1 MKSLKTSWNKLAA
14 RYAAFSLR
22 ERRMVAA
29 AAIIGPLLAGFTL
42 LVEPQFLRAK
52 GLRNAMEQQRMSL
65 ADLKSQAATLQVQV
79 QADPDAAKRAEL
91 TALQQRVATADER
104 LKKLQGTLVPSEEMN
119 QFLERLL
126 ARHASLRLVSL
137 KTLPPESILGPL
149 AGTDGRPPAARQFD
163 IYRHGVELR
172 LEGGYLDLLAYLDQL
187 EKADRKILW
196 GTLQL
201 SVVEYP
207 KSQLTITLYTLG
219 SDKAWLAI

>member
-65 ADLKSQAATLQVQV
+65 VDLKSQAATLQVQV

-149 AGTDGRPPAARQFD
+149 PGTDGRPAAARQFD